1 MGKHYAVS
9 DPKAN
14 DPAFKQR
21 AYELWT
27 HIYGRNS
34 QAVRR
39 HFAGEPPEGRP
50 EGDEVFG
57 VVKLEHSVIKHWAL
71 EGDWSNRAAREIKG
85 IIPSIWENVHTDL
98 ALGSVEGVRWGRQL
112 LQGKFDDPAKGQF
125 HIKEKVRAMEIFFD
139 RAGHQPWTKP
149 KEAAE
154 LPVPEG
160 NNNRIEIGNLSE
172 AELEE
177 MVFGQ
182 FRAKSYRMVGANVP
196 DSEGDD
202 DADPDNGPTGESED
216 SPD

>member
-9 DPKAN
+9 DPRAN

-21 AYELWT
+21 AYELWA
-27 HIYGRNS
+27 HIYGRNAA
-34 QAVRR
+34 AVTR

-50 EGDEVFG
+50 DGDEMFG
-57 VVKLEHSVIKHWAL
+57 VVKLHNKVIREWADKN
-71 EGDWSNRAAREIKG
+71 DWGNRAAREIKG
-85 IIPSIWENVHTDL
+85 IIPSLWENVHTDL
-98 ALGSVEGVRWGRQL
+98 ALGAVEYVRFGRQL
-112 LQGKFDDPAKGQF
+112 VRGDFDTETNK
-125 HIKEKVRAMEIFFD
+125 HVKEKVRMSEIFFD

-182 FRAKSYRMVGANVP
+182 FRAPSVRMVSATVP

-202 DADPDNGPTGESED
+202 DADFRVARESEG